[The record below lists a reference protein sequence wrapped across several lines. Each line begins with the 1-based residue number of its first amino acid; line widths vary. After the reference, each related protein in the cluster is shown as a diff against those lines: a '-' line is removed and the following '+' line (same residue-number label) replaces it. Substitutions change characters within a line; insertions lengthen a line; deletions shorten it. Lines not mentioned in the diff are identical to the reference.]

1 MLSDRH
7 IVNTDVNFLA
17 SASYLIIQLL
27 SRITNHKSP
36 LELLYHQIPDY
47 NFLKTFGYACW
58 AHLSPYSSH
67 KPDLQSKQCVF
78 LGYSLHHKGYKC
90 LDLSTNRVYISCN
103 VVFDEKSFPFATLS
117 TSHNSHHSSNLQVLS
132 LICLPPILLQNYLSH
147 FNLLSPIPHLIILKL
162 SCLTP

>member
-67 KPDLQSKQCVF
+67 KLDLQSKQCVF

-103 VVFDEKSFPFATLS
+103 VVFDEKNFLLLLSQPLTTVTTLQICRLSHSFVFPQYCYKIISATS
-117 TSHNSHHSSNLQVLS
+117 TCYLQF
-132 LICLPPILLQNYLSH
+132 PIL
-147 FNLLSPIPHLIILKL
+147 
-162 SCLTP
+162 